1 MKTKLPKLPDL
12 SPVQLDRLIKGHLP
26 TERELAVANRICER
40 LEREEREAKRYVSR
54 CDLFNA
60 SGLGEIRIGCGTVV
74 LLLTAVDTARQMT
87 PRGTPEPVLL
97 NIARAL
103 LLVYDSSGDG
113 TWIRGELATR
123 PVRNMTDR
131 FRRTLNRYLND
142 WRWFCPP
149 PEDAMEFDDEFAP
162 LDDSENLVRSDW
174 DWCSAYALRALV
186 TSGATTDHG
195 FVFDLAE
202 LYATEEE
209 CELFR
214 AARRYHAR
222 HDLIL
227 RAEAIRET
235 SK

>member
-1 MKTKLPKLPDL
+1 MKTKLPKLPNL

-26 TERELAVANRICER
+26 TEREIATAKRICER
-40 LEREEREAKRYVSR
+40 LEREAREAKRYVSR

-60 SGLGEIRIGCGTVV
+60 SGLGEIRICCGTVV

-123 PVRNMTDR
+123 FTRNMTDR

-142 WRWFCPP
+142 WRGFCPS
-149 PEDAMEFDDEFAP
+149 PEDAMDFEGEAASF
-162 LDDSENLVRSDW
+162 DDSENLVRSDW
-174 DWCSAYALRALV
+174 AWCCAYALRAMV
-186 TSGATTDHG
+186 TSGARTDCD

-202 LYATEEE
+202 LYATDEER
-209 CELFR
+209 ELFS
-214 AARRYHAR
+214 AARRYHER